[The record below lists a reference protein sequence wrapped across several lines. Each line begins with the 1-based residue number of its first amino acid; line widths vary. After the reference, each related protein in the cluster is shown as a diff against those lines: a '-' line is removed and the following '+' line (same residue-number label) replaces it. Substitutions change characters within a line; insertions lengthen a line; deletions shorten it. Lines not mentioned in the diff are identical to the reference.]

1 MAINITDGFNLN
13 YASPVDYRMVVADS
27 TARLGLTYKYN
38 GLKVFQTDNRN
49 TYVYNSSGSNWD
61 IENSNKISGTGSTN
75 YIPKFTGT
83 NSTTGS
89 WEIGNSPIFASGSN
103 VGIGTNNPRGSYTY
117 LQLGGTSL
125 IEDPYWYA
133 GQSLP
138 LVVHRGAS
146 TVIGHNWYWAGS
158 SDAYFNSSV
167 GSSAIVFY
175 NNTMTLTTRNGS
187 GAFVHNM
194 VIYPGYA
201 VFSDNTI
208 DMDNTKSPMIR
219 SQGSSSYS
227 SQTTPDFTWYGD
239 NTTGIFIPSANTIA
253 FTNNGTESVRIES
266 NGVFKLSS
274 NGTVSAPVFSFVSSP
289 TTGIYRPSAD
299 AIAFT
304 NNGTESVR
312 IKSNGYVG
320 IGNSTATYRLT
331 VSGLVQGSSDT
342 SKTVGGQVLNVGS
355 SIWYSDVHLL
365 TGQVSGTNNGFIQ
378 VTSGDISYAGSNIGL
393 TPYNLQLQP
402 GGGQTILPTGSTS
415 SPSLIFTLSGS
426 AGIYSTSANKIGISS
441 AGVNQITISQYDLYA
456 NIHNKG
462 TNGIGDSGNSTYTP
476 DGEAGGSG
484 PWLYPSIAS
493 GTFTSIISNP
503 SNLTS
508 LSLIGPVSWM
518 RVGNVV
524 SVSGQVQFT
533 VTSSSA
539 ASTFYMTLPI
549 KSYFGTYDNSPLNG
563 VGKIVGKSSG
573 GDVAAIRAENVY
585 VRDVA
590 EFLFNPS
597 TTGYQ
602 VMCFSYQY
610 SVGTLWD

>member
-27 TARLGLTYKYN
+27 TARLALTYKYD

-49 TYVYNSSGSNWD
+49 TYVYNSSGSTWNV
-61 IENSNKISGTGSTN
+61 ENSNKISGTGSTN

-146 TVIGHNWYWAGS
+146 TVIGHNWYWSGS
-158 SDAYFNSSV
+158 SDAYFNSAV

-201 VFSDNTI
+201 VFSDDTI
-208 DMDNTKSPMIR
+208 NVTTTKSPMIR

-253 FTNNGTESVRIES
+253 FTNNGTESVRITS
-266 NGVFKLSS
+266 SGSVGIGV
-274 NGTVSAPVFSFVSSP
+274 SP
-289 TTGIYRPSAD
+289 TTVYSSANLFNSSIPKLEVLVGNSISNYQELMVLRGLKGS
-299 AIAFT
+299 AT
-304 NNGTESVR
+304 NNLTRVGVIMKLSDDLDSNESNKMGGM
-312 IKSNGYVG
+312 ILESTTQYSNFPSLY
-320 IGNSTATYRLT
+320 L
-331 VSGLVQGSSDT
+331 
-342 SKTVGGQVLNVGS
+342 
-355 SIWYSDVHLL
+355 
-365 TGQVSGTNNGFIQ
+365 
-378 VTSGDISYAGSNIGL
+378 VTSNQKRLGIDSSGNIYATN
-393 TPYNLQLQP
+393 
-402 GGGQTILPTGSTS
+402 STS
-415 SPSLIFTLSGS
+415 SAALSSVSG
-426 AGIYSTSANKIGISS
+426 NKIVISL
-441 AGVNQITISQYDLYA
+441 NDIYA

-462 TNGIGDSGNSTYTP
+462 TDGIGDSGNNAS
-476 DGEAGGSG
+476 
-484 PWLYPSIAS
+484 PWSYPSIAS
-493 GTFTSIISNP
+493 GQFTLVTGDFTSATNCSSPTIKP
-503 SNLTS
+503 CLWHRT
-508 LSLIGPVSWM
+508 
-518 RVGNVV
+518 GNIVT
-524 SVSGQVQFT
+524 VSGQISFT
-533 VTSSSA
+533 IASA
-539 ASTFYMTLPI
+539 NVASTFKLKIPI
-549 KSYFGTYDNSPLNG
+549 PSSFGVDLGALNG
-563 VGKIVGKSSG
+563 NNWQLNGLGKIVVGAGSNSG
-573 GDVAAIRAENVY
+573 NISTIQAYGTSTAQ
-585 VRDVA
+585 
-590 EFLFNPS
+590 FNFYPS
-597 TTGYQ
+597 MSGAVTM
-602 VMCFSYQY
+602 VYQY
-610 SVGTLWD
+610 TYVVGTWENTEAPPPIEA

>member
-27 TARLGLTYKYN
+27 TSRLALTYKYD
-38 GLKVFQTDNRN
+38 GLKVFQLDNRVG
-49 TYVYNSSGSNWD
+49 YIWNSGGSGNWD
-61 IENSNKISGTGSTN
+61 IENSDKISGSGTTN
-75 YIPKFTGT
+75 YIPKFTGIDPA
-83 NSTTGS
+83 TGS
-89 WEIGNSPIFASGSN
+89 SQIGNSPIFASGSN

-146 TVIGHNWYWAGS
+146 TVIGHNWYWSGS
-158 SDAYFNSSV
+158 SDAYFNSAV

-201 VFSDNTI
+201 VFSDDTI
-208 DMDNTKSPMIR
+208 NVTTTKSPMIR

-253 FTNNGTESVRIES
+253 FTNNGTESVRI
-266 NGVFKLSS
+266 
-274 NGTVSAPVFSFVSSP
+274 
-289 TTGIYRPSAD
+289 
-299 AIAFT
+299 
-304 NNGTESVR
+304 
-312 IKSNGYVG
+312 KSNGYVG
-320 IGNSTATYRLT
+320 IGNSTATYKLT

-415 SPSLIFTLSGS
+415 SPALVFSPSGN
-426 AGIYSTSANKIGISS
+426 AGIYSISANKIGISS
-441 AGVNQITISQYDLYA
+441 ASVNQITIDQYDFYA

-462 TNGIGDSGNSTYTP
+462 TDGIGDSGNNAS
-476 DGEAGGSG
+476 
-484 PWLYPSIAS
+484 PWSYPSIAS
-493 GTFTSIISNP
+493 GQFTLVTGDFTSATNCSSPTIKP
-503 SNLTS
+503 CLWHRT
-508 LSLIGPVSWM
+508 
-518 RVGNVV
+518 GNIVT
-524 SVSGQVQFT
+524 VSGQISFT
-533 VTSSSA
+533 IASANA
-539 ASTFYMTLPI
+539 ASTFKLKIPI
-549 KSYFGTYDNSPLNG
+549 PSSFGVDLGALNG
-563 VGKIVGKSSG
+563 NNWQLNGLGKIVVGAGSNSG
-573 GDVAAIRAENVY
+573 NISTIQAYGTSTAQ
-585 VRDVA
+585 
-590 EFLFNPS
+590 FNFYPS
-597 TTGYQ
+597 MSGAVTM
-602 VMCFSYQY
+602 VYQY
-610 SVGTLWD
+610 TYVVGTWENTEAPPPIEA